1 MSARSLVAAWLLV
14 ASAGTPAPAVEPAI
28 ETDRPDV
35 SNSTKTVPRGALQ
48 VESGL
53 EYARSSFAGTDGE
66 RRLAVQATL
75 RAGLTDRLEIQ
86 LGGEPLVRLRGREE
100 ATDHGDVTLGFKY
113 RFLDSPGGFAPALGV
128 GPLVKLPLADA
139 PIGTER
145 SDFALVGLASFDL
158 PWKLGLDVNAG
169 PALVGQ
175 TRPNGYLVQALASGS
190 LSREVAEGLSAFV
203 EVFFASRSDRDG
215 RDVVGFDTGVVYVLA
230 SWLALDGAV
239 ETSLKGPGRD
249 WALRAG
255 VSARFG
261 R

>member
-1 MSARSLVAAWLLV
+1 MRARSVVAACLLVAAG
-14 ASAGTPAPAVEPAI
+14 STPAPAAESTI

-35 SNSTKTVPRGALQ
+35 SNSTRTVPAGAVQ

-53 EYARSSFAGTDGE
+53 EYARSSFAGTDGD
-66 RRLAVQATL
+66 RRLAVQVTL
-75 RAGLTDRLEIQ
+75 RTGLTDRFEVE

-100 ATDHGDVTLGFKY
+100 ATDHGDLTLGFKY
-113 RFLDSPGGFAPALGV
+113 RFLDARGWMPSLGLE
-128 GPLVKLPLADA
+128 PSVKLAVADA
-139 PIGTER
+139 PVGTER
-145 SDFALVGLASFDL
+145 PDFAIVGLASFDL
-158 PWKLGLDVNAG
+158 PWRLGLDVNAG
-169 PALVGQ
+169 PALIGQ

-190 LSREVAEGLSAFV
+190 LSREVAEGLSAFG
-203 EVFFASRSDRDG
+203 EVFFASRAERGG

-230 SWLALDGAV
+230 SPVALDAAV

-249 WALRAG
+249 WAVRAG